1 MLIILGKTA
10 LNSGVSA
17 VLLSKADFQDSEETV
32 TSRMLF
38 PTSAQDS
45 SRGLPDANDLCL
57 GLQSLSLTGWDR
69 PWSTQDS
76 DSSAQSST
84 HSGECQKMSWLGEGD
99 AWGGEQRHPQQ
110 QLFSSPL
117 HHLPPPPPIQHGA
130 VLQEMEMLAVSVA
143 GQMVA
148 RKGRHGFSTYPD
160 KFPGVVSVHLGW
172 P

>member
-1 MLIILGKTA
+1 MRKTV
-10 LNSGVSA
+10 LNSGICA

-38 PTSAQDS
+38 PTSAQES

-84 HSGECQKMSWLGEGD
+84 HSGECQKMRWLGEGMHGVVSRD
-99 AWGGEQRHPQQ
+99 TQSNSCSVP
-110 QLFSSPL
+110 FCI
-117 HHLPPPPPIQHGA
+117 LPTTTTHTPYTQHGA

-143 GQMVA
+143 GQMA
-148 RKGRHGFSTYPD
+148 ACKQGNSSTHPD
-160 KFPGVVSVHLGW
+160 QFPGVVSLHLGW

>member
-1 MLIILGKTA
+1 
-10 LNSGVSA
+10 
-17 VLLSKADFQDSEETV
+17 
-32 TSRMLF
+32 MLF

-84 HSGECQKMSWLGEGD
+84 HSGECRKMSQRGEGAHGVWSKD
-99 AWGGEQRHPQQ
+99 IHSNSCS
-110 QLFSSPL
+110 LPL
-117 HHLPPPPPIQHGA
+117 CIPHRPPIQHGA
-130 VLQEMEMLAVSVA
+130 VSQKMEMLAVSVA

-148 RKGRHGFSTYPD
+148 RKGRHRFPTPPD
-160 KFPGVVSVHLGW
+160 TFPGVVSLHLKW